1 MISLAVCNT
10 MWLDLSKE
18 EHMLQKFRVIKS
30 IDSEGRKVITYIKNS
45 AGKDGKSQT
54 KAGKNDDKNFP
65 QAVEMVVKL
74 P

>member
-1 MISLAVCNT
+1 
-10 MWLDLSKE
+10 
-18 EHMLQKFRVIKS
+18 MLQKFRVIKS

-45 AGKDGKSQT
+45 VGKDGKTQPKT
-54 KAGKNDDKNFP
+54 GKGNDKNLP